1 MQIGTQAP
9 RSAPEYWD
17 VAVMGAGPAGI
28 AAACTAARN
37 GLRTLLV
44 EAGEKIGGVMSSC
57 PGMMLGAG
65 YPLGR
70 SIGGLFEEFT
80 QRLYQADPPRAERRV
95 CAIFEFGPEVIYDP
109 DYALFQL
116 YAMLEE
122 AGAQLRLSTRMESVT
137 MKGDRIASVRLFGP
151 EGMREVQA
159 GVWLDCTGNGD
170 LAAAAGVPF
179 QLGDK
184 NGSMMGATLTFF
196 MEQVDWEKSLC
207 PAGSLPYRPGG
218 KGDPGGTAS
227 SGYCGGLR
235 HEYQHGAP
243 VPYFSAGLGLCGAG
257 GGIRPVPAHLW
268 LLPVGEQHPGQY
280 RAPLPLPALSAPDR
294 PADRLD
300 GSSGA
305 GI

>member
-70 SIGGLFEEFT
+70 SIGGFFEEFT

-95 CAIFEFGPEVIYDP
+95 CAIPEFGPEVIYDP

-196 MEQVDWEKSLC
+196 MEQVDWEK
-207 PAGSLPYRPGG
+207 AF
-218 KGDPGGTAS
+218 A
-227 SGYCGGLR
+227 
-235 HEYQHGAP
+235 Q
-243 VPYFSAGLGLCGAG
+243 
-257 GGIRPVPAHLW
+257 
-268 LLPVGEQHPGQY
+268 
-280 RAPLPLPALSAPDR
+280 PD
-294 PADRLD
+294 L
-300 GSSGA
+300 
-305 GI
+305 